1 MVYKSK
7 KINKRRYLKTQSR
20 KFIEKKI
27 YGGQGDVSQEK
38 VEYNN
43 VHTPTISENIGD
55 VANVA
60 ASGVSALIADGAQT
74 LSENIGINPNISLSE
89 NIKESI
95 SNTGEVL
102 KEIKETMNS
111 PEGQELL
118 HETGEITKDMVKT
131 LKPAAEETV
140 NIMNDLVKKEM
151 PILTDMGEKFVLGL
165 PGIGTAVAAGEELID
180 AAGASATAAASL
192 AKLSETGSETLVDL
206 NKQKSKIQS
215 LIDSGIKLYNNLNK
229 GVSNVI
235 SSAQKQVDDYSKNTK
250 KRKME
255 YIDDSL
261 KKYNKEKM
269 MVGGRIKE
277 AQLEFLSP
285 SINRSQ
291 LLQQYGGKWKTK
303 RRNNLKRKVTSRSY
317 K

>member
-7 KINKRRYLKTQSR
+7 KLNKRKYFKKQSR
-20 KFIEKKI
+20 KFIGKKM
-27 YGGQGDVSQEK
+27 YGGQVD
-38 VEYNN
+38 
-43 VHTPTISENIGD
+43 TPTIGENIGNA
-55 VANVA
+55 ANVA

-89 NIKESI
+89 NIREGI

-118 HETGEITKDMVKT
+118 HETGEITKDIVKT

-140 NIMNDLVKKEM
+140 NIMNDLIKKEM

-165 PGIGTAVAAGEELID
+165 PGIGTAVAAGEEVID
-180 AAGASATAAASL
+180 AAAASATAAASL
-192 AKLSETGSETLVDL
+192 AKLSETGSETLEDL
-206 NKQKSKIQS
+206 NKQKSRFQS
-215 LIDSGIKLYNNLNK
+215 LIDSGVNLYNNLNK

-235 SSAQKQVDDYSKNTK
+235 SSAQKQVDDYSKNTT

-269 MVGGRIKE
+269 MVGGRIMESKS
-277 AQLEFLSP
+277 EFLSP
-285 SINRSQ
+285 GVNSSQ
-291 LLQQYGGKWKTK
+291 ILQQYGGKWKTK
-303 RRNNLKRKVTSRSY
+303 RRNNLKRNMTLRSY